1 MTYQEFKQKLLD
13 PSTFIKRRPTETI
26 TFQERLKTLPEKA
39 WRFMYDNYLVKSE
52 IGEYIAMNCVITYT
66 NAFKDKERKDEHV

>member
-1 MTYQEFKQKLLD
+1 MTYLEFKTKLLN
-13 PSTFIKRRPTETI
+13 PSTFIKWKPAETI
-26 TFQERLKTLPEKA
+26 EFQKRLKTLPEEK

-66 NAFKDKERKDEHV
+66 NAYKDKERKK